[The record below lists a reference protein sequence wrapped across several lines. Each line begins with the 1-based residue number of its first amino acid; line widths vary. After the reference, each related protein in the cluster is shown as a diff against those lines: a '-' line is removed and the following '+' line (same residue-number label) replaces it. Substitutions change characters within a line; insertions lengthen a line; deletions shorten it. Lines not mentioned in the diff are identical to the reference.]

1 MVHKQYDEGI
11 SAFRR
16 LIPDPAV
23 RLAFVKEIDGFMR
36 KTAMGVWAKDGG
48 LGPRHV
54 EYYNAIYCKGS
65 AVPSILYWDLATR
78 SANTPASSLRRFSK
92 SLFSWTSSP
101 ARSSPGGSSTPS
113 PSCCSCLP
121 PWTT

>member
-65 AVPSILYWDLATR
+65 AVPSILYWDLATQV
-78 SANTPASSLRRFSK
+78 SEYPGFQPPAFFQKLVQQIGRASL
-92 SLFSWTSSP
+92 
-101 ARSSPGGSSTPS
+101 
-113 PSCCSCLP
+113 
-121 PWTT
+121 